1 MLGLAFLT
9 GLFGSLHCVGMCGAI
24 ALTLPA
30 RSFLG
35 NFLYNAGRVISYSL
49 MGFLLGSF
57 GKGLAIIGFQQG
69 LAIVGGSMVIL
80 IAIFP
85 KLLRFTWF
93 NEGFT
98 KLKQLFKPFY
108 QRKNHF
114 SLLMIGVLN
123 GFLPCGLVYLAIM
136 ASVVLA
142 DAWQGM
148 LYMFFFGL
156 GTIPMMQSLALYKSL
171 LSQHWRMRLFKWMPA
186 FAVMIGILMILRGLN
201 LGIPY
206 VSPHFEKQNVMECHS
221 TK

>member
-1 MLGLAFLT
+1 MLSLAFLT

-24 ALTLPA
+24 ALTLPS

-35 NFLYNAGRVISYSL
+35 NFLYNTGRVISYSFI
-49 MGFLLGSF
+49 GFLLGSF
-57 GKGLAIIGFQQG
+57 GKGLSIIGFQQG
-69 LAIVGGSMVIL
+69 LAIVAGSIVIL

-85 KLLRFTWF
+85 QLARFAWF

-98 KLKQLFKPFY
+98 RLKQFFKPFY
-108 QRKNHF
+108 QRKNYF

-123 GFLPCGLVYLAIM
+123 GLLPCGLVYMAVM
-136 ASVVLA
+136 ASLVLA

-156 GTIPMMQSLALYKSL
+156 GTILMMQSLSVYKNL
-171 LSQHWRMRLFKWMPA
+171 LSQQWRLKLFKFLPA
-186 FAVMIGILMILRGLN
+186 FAVIVGVLMILRGLN

-206 VSPHFEKQNVMECHS
+206 LSPHFEKESTVECHS